1 LQASAAAD
9 MTRRS
14 HIRINNG
21 RFARNYVNAQK
32 TLIRCAVSTAFQASP
47 MNFMPQ
53 VMSYYVWAVVE
64 HPGKT
69 KLAVSGLENPLL

>member
-1 LQASAAAD
+1 
-9 MTRRS
+9 
-14 HIRINNG
+14 
-21 RFARNYVNAQK
+21 
-32 TLIRCAVSTAFQASP
+32 
-47 MNFMPQ
+47 MNFMSQVFMPQVFMPQ